1 MAGLIVALGASAC
14 ANDYS
19 LEFGGDPT
27 NIQATPQVMFV
38 NQGATEELRVRLVN
52 DRNESVPA
60 IFAASNVGS
69 GITVVRDENY
79 RPDNVNPEK
88 TLQPNEAQNQMRFFV
103 TANTNVS
110 TSFTITSGSFSTT
123 ITVRVVPTNV
133 GGLSVAEP
141 AIGDPVTITAPGD
154 VSFNP
159 ATSTVS
165 FDNTG
170 AAVITEITA
179 KSITFIPI
187 PGSTGRA
194 TVDHVTA
201 DYAANLGEYSLKTT
215 NEINV
220 PAVTSIPLSYSKTNL
235 GAAETVTVT
244 ATGFRFEAGATITY
258 NTKPA
263 FVLSIS
269 GDGTSM
275 VILAPTGLAAA
286 TGVASG
292 VHLASLPAISLAD
305 LPSTTAITTG
315 SGYAQIPGTGVAA
328 YNGGGQ
334 PEFAVPAP
342 GSGMFIA
349 DNPIWGDL
357 DWYGNNPNRP
367 TNWYKVNV
375 TGTGDREIT
384 VSWNNS
390 SDIDF
395 CSVDEGVNV
404 AIHGA
409 FSGANPEHD
418 TQEFEDGKSYWVLPT
433 VWSGAF
439 PDELLITI
447 K

>member
-1 MAGLIVALGASAC
+1 
-14 ANDYS
+14 
-19 LEFGGDPT
+19 
-27 NIQATPQVMFV
+27 
-38 NQGATEELRVRLVN
+38 
-52 DRNESVPA
+52 
-60 IFAASNVGS
+60 
-69 GITVVRDENY
+69 
-79 RPDNVNPEK
+79 
-88 TLQPNEAQNQMRFFV
+88 MRFFV

-110 TSFTITSGSFSTT
+110 TSFVITSGSFSTT

-133 GGLSVAEP
+133 GGLSIAEP

-154 VSFNP
+154 ISFNP
-159 ATSTVS
+159 ATTTVN
-165 FDNTG
+165 FGNTG
-170 AAVITEITA
+170 DAVITEITA

-194 TVDHVTA
+194 TVNHVTV
-201 DYAANLGEYSLKTT
+201 DYAANLGEYSLTT
-215 NEINV
+215 SNEINV

-235 GAAETVTVT
+235 GSAETVTVT

-315 SGYAQIPGTGVAA
+315 SGYAQIPGTGVAS

-342 GSGMFIA
+342 GTGMFIA

-384 VSWNNS
+384 VAWNNS

-395 CSVDEGVNV
+395 CSVDETATI

-409 FSGANPEHD
+409 FSGDNPEHD

-439 PDELLITI
+439 PTELLITI